1 MHKNEFELQQMLLL
15 ENEQGANQAAKQ
27 AIDKTLITK
36 LCLIQA
42 NWECHI
48 SDLLLPNAQVNIRD
62 LWLSHEDGM
71 SLYSYFY
78 RQLAWQQAHITL
90 YGKQHKIP
98 RLQAWYGDPNTAY
111 KYSGLL
117 MQPLAWDPV
126 LKHLKTL
133 CEETLNVR
141 FNSVLANLY
150 RDGMD
155 SMGMHADDE
164 PELGNNPIIASIS
177 LGQTRRFTFKH
188 KQSKESVKIE
198 LQHSSLLTMA
208 GQTQKF
214 WQHGMNKSRT
224 QTGPRINFTFRFVSS
239 A

>member
-1 MHKNEFELQQMLLL
+1 MLLL
-15 ENEQGANQAAKQ
+15 ENEQGANQE
-27 AIDKTLITK
+27 AIDEALITK
-36 LCLIQA
+36 LCLIKA
-42 NWECHI
+42 NKECLI
-48 SDLLLPNAQVNIRD
+48 ADLVLPNAKVDVREK
-62 LWLSHEDGM
+62 WLSHEDGM
-71 SLYSYFY
+71 SLYAYFY

-133 CEETLNVR
+133 CEETLNVC

-150 RDGMD
+150 RDGSD

-164 PELGNNPIIASIS
+164 PELGVNPTIASVS
-177 LGQTRRFTFKH
+177 LGQTRRFTFKQ

-208 GQTQKF
+208 GQTQTY

-224 QTGPRINFTFRFVSS
+224 QTGPRINFTFRFVHP